1 MTDDL
6 MTLMVQTGG
15 QLSGQILHTMLTSTP
30 ALMSMTSGLLSP
42 LLLIP
47 YGFLIG
53 AVPIIGTMIAVGIL
67 K

>member
-6 MTLMVQTGG
+6 GTLIIQTGG
-15 QLSGQILHTMLTSTP
+15 QLTGMMVHSMFTGIP
-30 ALMSMTSGLLSP
+30 ATLNLIGVIANP